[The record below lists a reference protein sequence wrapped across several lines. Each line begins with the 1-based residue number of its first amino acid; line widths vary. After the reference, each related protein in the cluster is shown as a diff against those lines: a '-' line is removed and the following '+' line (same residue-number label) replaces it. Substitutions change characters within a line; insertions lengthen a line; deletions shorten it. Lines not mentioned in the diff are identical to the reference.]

1 MPKILIID
9 TETTGFAEPVEP
21 IEVAWVQLDAGPMA
35 SDLDLSLDLTGK
47 FVQRYQPSQ
56 PISFGAM
63 ATHHITEDD
72 LVGCPPSTDFA
83 LPEETAFLIGHN
95 IDFDWNVIGK
105 PDVPRICTLA
115 LSRRLW
121 PDEMGHSLGAMMYR
135 LLDEKKEAR
144 DLLKDAHSAY
154 QDVLLT
160 RLLLKHILQ
169 KMPKVRTWERL
180 WEASERARIPVT
192 MPFGK
197 HKGTAIADLPADYCD
212 WLLKQTDMDPYVLM
226 AVRKRGTQPYA
237 KSESGA

>member
-1 MPKILIID
+1 MSQVLIID
-9 TETTGFAEPVEP
+9 TETTGFTEPVEP
-21 IEVAWVQLDAGPMA
+21 IEVAWAQLDAGPIN
-35 SDLDLSLDLTGK
+35 SDLDLALDLMGK
-47 FVQRYQPSQ
+47 FDQRYKPSQ

-63 ATHHITEDD
+63 ATHHITDAD
-72 LVGCPPSTDFA
+72 LADCPPPTDFA
-83 LPEETAFLIGHN
+83 LPEDTTFLVGHN

-135 LLDEKKEAR
+135 LLEDKDEAK

-160 RLLLKHILQ
+160 RILLQHILE

-197 HKGTAIADLPADYCD
+197 HKGIAIADLPADYCD
-212 WLLKQTDMDPYVLM
+212 WLLKQTEMDPYVLV
-226 AVRKRGTQPYA
+226 AIRQRRPLA
-237 KSESGA
+237 

>member
-21 IEVAWVQLDAGPMA
+21 IEVAWVQLNDGPMS
-35 SDLDLSLDLTGK
+35 SDLDLSLDLMGR

-72 LVGCPPSTDFA
+72 LAGCPPPTDFV
-83 LPEETAFLIGHN
+83 LPEETTFLIGHN

-105 PDVPRICTLA
+105 PDVPRICTLT

-135 LLDEKKEAR
+135 LLDEKEEAR
-144 DLLKDAHSAY
+144 ELLKDAHSAY

-160 RLLLKHILQ
+160 RILLKHILQ

-180 WEASERARIPVT
+180 WEASERARIPVN

-212 WLLKQTDMDPYVLM
+212 WLLKQTDMDPYVLT
-226 AVRKRGTQPYA
+226 AVRKRGTQPCA
-237 KSESGA
+237 NS

>member
-1 MPKILIID
+1 MSKVLIID
-9 TETTGFAEPVEP
+9 TETTGFTEPVEAV
-21 IEVAWVQLDAGPMA
+21 EVAWAQLDAGPI
-35 SDLDLSLDLTGK
+35 SNDLDLALDLTGR
-47 FVQRYQPSQ
+47 FAQRYKPSQ

-63 ATHHITEDD
+63 ATHHITDEDLAD
-72 LVGCPPSTDFA
+72 CPPPTDFV
-83 LPEETAFLIGHN
+83 LPADTTFLVGHN

-135 LLDEKKEAR
+135 LIDDKDEVK
-144 DLLKDAHSAY
+144 DLLKNAHSAY

-160 RLLLKHILQ
+160 RILLRHILE

-212 WLLKQTDMDPYVLM
+212 WLLKQTDMDPYVLVS
-226 AVRKRGTQPYA
+226 VRQRMIG
-237 KSESGA
+237 